1 MLRATYKACVGRVTH
16 ARAHRKAHGGNRSR
30 ESTTDRRGGGGR
42 KLDDFHPK
50 SGAAV
55 QREKTRNQKSNGK
68 IKEIKTNTKY

>member
-1 MLRATYKACVGRVTH
+1 METEAERVRLT
-16 ARAHRKAHGGNRSR
+16 A
-30 ESTTDRRGGGGR
+30 EGGGGR
-42 KLDDFHPK
+42 KLDDFNPK

>member
-1 MLRATYKACVGRVTH
+1 VLVVSLTQERTGRLKVETETERVRLT
-16 ARAHRKAHGGNRSR
+16 AK
-30 ESTTDRRGGGGR
+30 GGGGR